1 MSEKEQRDSV
11 LQTMRQKV
19 QEARIVLIGIGKEW
33 RKQQPDVRKKAYEQL
48 AKLVENKNYF
58 ILTMNT
64 DDEIYDAGFQADRIT
79 APFGS
84 DHRYQCS
91 VPCCE
96 ELWQEADRP
105 ADGRC
110 PHCGAPLIANV
121 RGADQA
127 AVYVEQGYLPSWQ
140 AYTQWLTHTLN
151 QKVVILELGVDFTMP
166 ALVRWP
172 FERIGVL
179 NLKAQ
184 FFRINQQWY
193 QLSEE
198 LAETGRAYSLAE
210 DSCKVLTEGVL
221 DDCNH

>member
-19 QEARIVLIGIGKEW
+19 QEAPIVLIGIGKEW
-33 RKQQPDVRKKAYEQL
+33 TKQTPEIRKKAYENL
-48 AKLVENKNYF
+48 KKLVEEKNYF

-64 DDEIYDAGFQADRIT
+64 DDEAYAAGFLEDRIT

-84 DHRYQCS
+84 EHRYQCS

-96 ELWQEADRP
+96 ELWQESERP
-105 ADGRC
+105 ADGCC
-110 PHCGAPLIANV
+110 PHCGAPLTANI
-121 RGADQA
+121 RTADRA
-127 AVYVEQGYLPSWQ
+127 ASYVEKGYLPSWQ

-151 QKVVILELGVDFTMP
+151 QKIVILELGVDFSMP
-166 ALVRWP
+166 SLVRWP

-184 FFRINQQWY
+184 FFRISAMWH

-198 LAETGRAYSLAE
+198 LAETGRAYSLAA
-210 DSCKVLTEGVL
+210 DSCRIFAEDMTE
-221 DDCNH
+221 N

>member
-1 MSEKEQRDSV
+1 MSEKEQKDSV

-19 QEARIVLIGIGKEW
+19 QEAPFVLIGIGKEW
-33 RKQQPDVRKKAYEQL
+33 TKQPAEIRKKAYANL
-48 AKLVENKNYF
+48 AKLVEKKNYF

-64 DDEIYDAGFQADRIT
+64 DDEIYEVGFQNDRIT

-84 DHRYQCS
+84 EHRYQCS

-96 ELWQEADRP
+96 ELWQEAERP

-110 PHCGAPLIANV
+110 PHCGAPLATNV
-121 RGADQA
+121 RAADHA
-127 AVYVEQGYLPSWQ
+127 ATYVEKGYLPSWQ

-151 QKVVILELGVDFTMP
+151 QKIVVLELGVDFSMP
-166 ALVRWP
+166 SLVRWP

-179 NLKAQ
+179 NQKAQ
-184 FFRINQQWY
+184 FFRISAMWH

-198 LAETGRAYSLAE
+198 LAETGRAYSLAA
-210 DSCKVLTEGVL
+210 DCCSVLAEE
-221 DDCNH
+221 